1 MPENADSLYEAV
13 MTKACEK
20 LFKKLPRNQQEW
32 IRDRVR
38 EICKHPKQ
46 GEKFEDE
53 FMKGL
58 LHTHAGS
65 RVSNV
70 LVIWSVQEKPK
81 KQVIIEGVGS
91 HRMLADM
98 QRRRRAF
105 GIR

>member
-1 MPENADSLYEAV
+1 MLSESADSLYEAV

-20 LFKKLPRNQQEW
+20 LFQKLPRNQQEW

-38 EICKHPKQ
+38 EICRCPSQ
-46 GEKFEDE
+46 GETFHDE

-70 LVIWSVQEKPK
+70 LVIWSIKEKPK
-81 KQVIIEGVGS
+81 KLVVIEGVGS
-91 HRMLADM
+91 IDAT
-98 QRRRRAF
+98 
-105 GIR
+105 